1 MGRLIDADALKKDFN
16 LNFGGVSHA
25 AAAAE
30 IIDRQ
35 PTIDPK
41 TLKPKVYKGEIGE
54 AMENIEDVLDT
65 LTEVGNGATDEDLWK
80 AREKLFEARDL
91 IKEHLEEAQL

>member
-35 PTIDPK
+35 PTIDPENPRPRAYWK
-41 TLKPKVYKGEIGE
+41 NKGEKTYVIWCSNCGE
-54 AMENIEDVLDT
+54 PYYHDFEDFKYCPNCGAKMED
-65 LTEVGNGATDEDLWK
+65 TDES
-80 AREKLFEARDL
+80 
-91 IKEHLEEAQL
+91 

>member
-35 PTIDPK
+35 PTIDPESMRSRAHWVHKQTKLPGGVLPVEECSLCGCQAWQK
-41 TLKPKVYKGEIGE
+41 TNFCPCCGAK
-54 AMENIEDVLDT
+54 MED
-65 LTEVGNGATDEDLWK
+65 
-80 AREKLFEARDL
+80 
-91 IKEHLEEAQL
+91 

>member
-35 PTIDPK
+35 PTIDPESLRPRAHWIPKK
-41 TLKPKVYKGEIGE
+41 TKFPRGQLTVEECSLCEDQQWNATNFCPCCGAK
-54 AMENIEDVLDT
+54 ME
-65 LTEVGNGATDEDLWK
+65 G
-80 AREKLFEARDL
+80 
-91 IKEHLEEAQL
+91 